1 MLSFMI
7 ICFIWLIHSD
17 VIYSIENTT
26 VSGPRS
32 FGYVDS
38 SVTQFSVPEDHHV
51 CLPCQGPDV
60 IWTHQNTKVLVTRRG
75 SSQTNQDRQ
84 RYLLLMDGGLCL
96 LKLDDSDGGEY
107 QCNQQLVAEL
117 QVLTGND
124 FQVSAGWTLL
134 LPCRGSSK
142 TKQRWFR
149 QRGREKKEVIFT
161 RFRNGTE
168 KPERDGD
175 RLSYMNNALQIRDL
189 QPEDAGEYQ
198 CNGVLQ
204 ARVSVLEE
212 NSYPFVSASSRTTAS
227 SGTRTDAAEVK
238 NKTKKKHENVL
249 MLVAVSGFVLMTISL
264 LTVCALLI
272 STKRRRRNRKYKYA
286 EKGHVDTELQLWIT
300 SSSQTEYE
308 KFERPSQLEETIH
321 YASLGRQNWKQ
332 RPNSPPPDQ
341 NHNQVIYSSIVT
353 RPAARNTFC

>member
-7 ICFIWLIHSD
+7 VCFIWLIHSD

-26 VSGPRS
+26 VSGQRR
-32 FGYVDS
+32 FGYVNS
-38 SVTQFSVPEDHHV
+38 SVTQLSVPEDHHV

-75 SSQTNQDRQ
+75 SYQTYQDRR
-84 RYLLLMDGGLCL
+84 RYILLMDGSLCL

-134 LPCRGSSK
+134 LPCRGSFK

-149 QRGREKKEVIFT
+149 QREREKKEVIFT

-175 RLSYMNNALQIRDL
+175 RLSYTNNALQIRDL

-204 ARVSVLEE
+204 ARVSVLE
-212 NSYPFVSASSRTTAS
+212 
-227 SGTRTDAAEVK
+227 DAVEIK

-264 LTVCALLI
+264 VTVCALLI
-272 STKRRRRNRKYKYA
+272 STKCRRRNRKYKYA
-286 EKGHVDTELQLWIT
+286 EKGHVDTEL
-300 SSSQTEYE
+300 S
-308 KFERPSQLEETIH
+308 
-321 YASLGRQNWKQ
+321 G
-332 RPNSPPPDQ
+332 
-341 NHNQVIYSSIVT
+341 
-353 RPAARNTFC
+353 